1 MRCVSI
7 QADLRRADFRAKQ
20 RAMEDA
26 LMALE
31 VRFDLIGLYLKSC
44 ICDEECNLFY
54 ICMRLL
60 VVCSL

>member
-1 MRCVSI
+1 M

-31 VRFDLIGLYLKSC
+31 VNKNFTD
-44 ICDEECNLFY
+44 
-54 ICMRLL
+54 
-60 VVCSL
+60 VHV